1 MNEAVIETVTRAII
15 SRLVERFPQIKIYG
29 DEIWQGLAPPA
40 FFVKA
45 LSAERERRL
54 YDGYEYRLRFDVH
67 YFDDTLA
74 KRREMADAIY
84 EAVEII
90 ALPWASVRA
99 EKIDL
104 EDVDRV
110 LHVFVD
116 YVVRV
121 RYENDDPRMRTLMEV
136 TKIG

>member
-1 MNEAVIETVTRAII
+1 MSEAVIETVTRAVI
-15 SRLVERFPQIKIYG
+15 SRLAERFPTIKIYG
-29 DEIWQGLAPPA
+29 DEIWQELNPPA
-40 FFVKA
+40 FFVKT

-54 YDGYEYRLRFDVH
+54 VNGYEYRLRFDVH

-74 KRREMADAIY
+74 RRREVADAVY
-84 EAVEII
+84 AALDVI
-90 ALPWASVRA
+90 ALPWAAVRA
-99 EKIDL
+99 NKINL

-121 RYENDDPRMRTLMEV
+121 RYENDDPLMRTLTEV
-136 TKIG
+136 TKVG